1 MSRTEAGEAAL
12 SIATCLAEIS
22 TRMTDAAAVAK
33 AARTCAEAGSER
45 EALRIAMDLDEMLA
59 EVATLH
65 GAMRFI
71 GRMHRQRAAPPDD

>member
-1 MSRTEAGEAAL
+1 MTGSASSGARL
-12 SIATCLAEIS
+12 SIAICLDEIS
-22 TRMTDAAAVAK
+22 ARMTDAAAVAK

-65 GAMRFI
+65 DAMRFI
-71 GRMHRQRAAPPDD
+71 GPMNCQRAAPPDE